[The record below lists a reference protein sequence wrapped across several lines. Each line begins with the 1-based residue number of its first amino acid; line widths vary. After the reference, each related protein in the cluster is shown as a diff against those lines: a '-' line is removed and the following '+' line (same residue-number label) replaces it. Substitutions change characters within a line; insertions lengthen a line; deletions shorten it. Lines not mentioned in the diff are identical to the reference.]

1 MDSPLETSRHWQIL
15 GSNVHRYFLSYL
27 ILFRHRVPNLFRVDR
42 DIYEEPLGI
51 ELCKYRYLNF
61 QAGTIN
67 NIYVLITAAQNMCT
81 ARPWVNF
88 QFTTKH

>member
-1 MDSPLETSRHWQIL
+1 MFIDIL
-15 GSNVHRYFLSYL
+15 LSYF
-27 ILFRHRVPNLFRVDR
+27 ILFRHRGPNLFRVDR
-42 DIYEEPLGI
+42 DINVEPLGI